1 MKKIKKIIL
10 LFVLFMFLP
19 MGKASALI
27 APQKYKKGKKQIVG
41 QLTKNTAY
49 KNTSAYAACLTHCAR
64 FRDKYGK
71 KWKMQYNHFSGAVK
85 NIWGYKT
92 QSRSGKPEDAAK
104 NFIIQNHD
112 LFKINFTHLNLKK
125 STRHKNYRH
134 IKYAQT
140 YQGIPVERGK
150 VLVHLLTDNSIVGVN
165 SSYFTDID
173 LEVTPRISKESVLD
187 LVKSDLQV
195 KSAPLKTFPT
205 VLVIF
210 PDEEKEKYY
219 LAWKVRMRLNNP
231 LGDWIYFVEAGSG
244 EILFK
249 YNNLRFGTVSGEIFP
264 EFGNETL
271 VNRSFANEYVTVEGV
286 EESTSVDGSYSGVN
300 GDSIFSQ
307 LAGPYVKVYND
318 DQAEVSISTDV
329 ASFTWDYSDTSNEVD
344 EVNMFYHVNRM
355 HNYFKTL
362 DNSFTGVDYQIEA
375 WVHNGEDGS
384 IEDTNCFYDPSN
396 ENIYFGDGD
405 LVWYG
410 IENYA
415 HACDVIYH
423 EYTHAAVHHIY
434 ELTYYGQSGAM
445 DEAFA
450 DYFSATY
457 TEDSVMG
464 NWVLPVE
471 YQRDL
476 NDPVKKKYPDD
487 WRGEVH
493 DDSVI
498 YSGALWDFRTAVSS
512 TTANGII
519 FDALFFQPDS
529 FQTGLQA
536 ILLTDDSPQYG
547 GDNDLSN
554 GTPNQTAIEL
564 AFANHG
570 ITLEDMN
577 EPSAS
582 DNDTYEP
589 NNAFSESYDIKT
601 GQTLSSYVSY
611 SSDCDYYRLCA
622 GPGNIRIKLEL
633 PFYNTDVGYGNLY
646 YAYDISL
653 FDSSHNCIAYR
664 YPEQIL
670 SGGSGYNYTTSSS
683 VVIDTTINQVDFY
696 YIMVSGIEDTST
708 RWKPYS
714 LQVEFTPGGLQISR
728 GEGQTVIVFGLIE
741 IGSKSIENVWV
752 KDRLGNVLTRGISSS
767 GWVLDGDN
775 GRIEGVVS
783 LGDIKANYPAVGT
796 IYVEIGLKNKWGN
809 DYLIGPSNYL
819 KTEATGNKL
828 VLWNNLFNPRK
839 DRPVTIRYDLV
850 QAGKVSI
857 KIYNIAGELVYVLVD
872 GEEAEG
878 AGAIDWDGRNKDGK
892 FVASGLYLVHI
903 IAPGFKD
910 TKKIVVVK

>member
-1 MKKIKKIIL
+1 MKKIKKIIV
-10 LFVLFMFLP
+10 LFVLFVFLP
-19 MGKASALI
+19 VGKASALI
-27 APQKYKKGKKQIVG
+27 APRKYKKSKKQIVG
-41 QLTKNTAY
+41 QFAKKTAY
-49 KNTSAYAACLTHCAR
+49 KNTPAYISCLTHCAH

-71 KWKMQYNHFSGAVK
+71 KWKMQYNSFSGAVK

-92 QSRSGKPEDAAK
+92 LSRTGKPEDAAK
-104 NFIIQNHD
+104 DFITQNHD
-112 LFKINFTHLNLKK
+112 LFKINFSHLNLKE
-125 STRHKNYRH
+125 TIRHKNYRH
-134 IKYAQT
+134 IKYSQT
-140 YQGIPVERGK
+140 YQGIPVERGN

-173 LEVTPRISKESVLD
+173 LEVKPRISKESALD

-195 KSAPLKTFPT
+195 KSVPLKTFP
-205 VLVIF
+205 VMLVIF

-219 LAWKVRMRLNNP
+219 LAWKVRIRLNNP

-249 YNNLRFGTVSGEIFP
+249 YNNLRFGTVSGEIFHRI
-264 EFGNETL
+264 GTDILQNEL
-271 VNRSFANEYVTVEGV
+271 FANEYVSVEGV
-286 EESTSVDGSYSGVN
+286 EETTFADGSYSGSD

-344 EVNMFYHVNRM
+344 EVNMFYHVNCI
-355 HNYFKTL
+355 HDYFKTL
-362 DNSFTGVDYQIEA
+362 DSSFIGVDYQIEA

-384 IEDTNCFYDPSN
+384 VEDTNCFYDPSN

-405 LVWYG
+405 DG
-410 IENYA
+410 IKDYA
-415 HACDVIYH
+415 QACDVIYH

-445 DEAFA
+445 DEALA

-457 TEDSVMG
+457 TEDSVIG
-464 NWVLPVE
+464 NWVLPVA

-476 NDPVKKKYPDD
+476 DDPEKKKYPDD
-487 WRGEVH
+487 WKGEVH

-498 YSGALWDFRTAVSS
+498 YSGALWDFRETVTVSS

-519 FDALFFQPDS
+519 FDSLFFQPDS

-536 ILLTDDSPQYG
+536 ILLTDNSPQYG
-547 GDNDLSN
+547 GL
-554 GTPNQTAIEL
+554 NQEAIEL

-577 EPSAS
+577 EPNASA
-582 DNDTYEP
+582 NDTYEP

-601 GQTLSSYVSY
+601 GQTLSSYISY
-611 SSDCDYYRLCA
+611 SSDCDYYRFCA
-622 GPGNIRIKLEL
+622 SPGNIRIKLEL
-633 PFYNTDVGYGNLY
+633 PFYNTDVMYGNLY

-653 FDSSHNCIAYR
+653 FDSSHNWIAYQS
-664 YPEQIL
+664 PEEIF
-670 SGGSGYNYTTSSS
+670 SGGYGFNYTTSSS
-683 VVIDTTINQVDFY
+683 VVIDTTINQLNFY
-696 YIMVSGIEDTST
+696 YIMVSGIESTAT

-714 LQVEFTPGGLQISR
+714 LQVEFISGGLRISR
-728 GEGQTVIVFGLIE
+728 GEGQTVIVSGLVE

-752 KDRLGNVLTRGISSS
+752 KDRVGNVLTRGISTS

-775 GRIEGVVS
+775 GRIEGIIS

-819 KTEATGNKL
+819 KTGATENKL
-828 VLWNNLFNPRK
+828 VLWNNLFNPKK

-850 QAGKVSI
+850 RAGQVSI

-878 AGAIDWDGRNKDGK
+878 AGSVDWDGRNKDGK

-910 TKKIVVVK
+910 TKKVVVVK